1 MNWSFRPSSPTRHH
15 DSGNDTASNPESPE
29 GHEGMR
35 NFALITSA
43 DFVVR
48 SAYQMGKT
56 PLLPIFAV
64 TLGASDA
71 FLGLIVSVSTLTG
84 MFMKPIVGIL
94 SDRWGRRSW
103 LLAGTAFFALMPFAY
118 QFVETP
124 GQLFAVRL
132 IHGMATAIYGPV
144 TLAYV
149 AELSSGRIAE
159 RLGWFGTA
167 RNAGYVIG
175 PAVAGWMLVSMS
187 PVAVFTVIGLISTL
201 AFMPVLLLGETRT
214 AQRKEEP
221 PLFSG
226 ARRSLLNGIRTPAI
240 WATGAMEAAAYIP
253 LYAIKVFVPVYALAA
268 GVNVALV
275 GTFFSLQAFTQ
286 MVATPGGGRLA
297 DRFGYIVSFGTGTG
311 LLGVTLAYLATVDS
325 NIGFLAPAVLIG
337 IAQALILPAA
347 TAWLATS
354 IDHGR
359 LGTSLGLVGTMRA
372 GGKVTGPV
380 MAGLL
385 IAWVGFAATLHIMGV
400 MLVVV
405 SISIWAR
412 GAFAVR
418 QSTSRRRSDQ
428 SEGISTVRQP

>member
-1 MNWSFRPSSPTRHH
+1 
-15 DSGNDTASNPESPE
+15 
-29 GHEGMR
+29 MR

-43 DFVVR
+43 DLVVR

-56 PLLPIFAV
+56 PLLPIFAA

-84 MFMKPIVGIL
+84 MVLKPLVGAL

-103 LLAGTAFFALMPFAY
+103 LLAGTAFFALMPFTY
-118 QFVETP
+118 QFVDTP

-132 IHGMATAIYGPV
+132 IHGTATAIYGPV

-149 AELSSGRIAE
+149 AELSGGRIAE
-159 RLGWFGTA
+159 RFGWFGTA

-175 PAVAGWMLVSMS
+175 PAAAGWMLVTMS
-187 PVAVFTVIGLISTL
+187 PVAVFTVIGLISAL
-201 AFMPVLLLGETRT
+201 AFLPVLLLGESRP
-214 AQRKEEP
+214 AQKVEATP
-221 PLFSG
+221 VLSG
-226 ARRSLLNGIRTPAI
+226 ARHSLLNGVRTPAV
-240 WATGAMEAAAYIP
+240 WATGAMEASVYIP

-268 GVNVALV
+268 GVNVVLV

-286 MVATPGGGRLA
+286 MVATPGGGRVA
-297 DRFGYIVSFGTGTG
+297 DRLGYIVSFGTGTG
-311 LLGVTLAYLATVDS
+311 LLGATLAYVATVDS
-325 NIGFLAPAVLIG
+325 DIAFLVPAVMIG

-354 IDHGR
+354 IDNSR
-359 LGTSLGLVGTMRA
+359 LGTSLGLVGTMRNA
-372 GGKVTGPV
+372 GKVAGPV

-385 IAWVGFAATLHIMGV
+385 IAWVGFAATLHIMAV
-400 MLVVV
+400 VLVIV
-405 SISIWAR
+405 SILIWAR

-418 QSTSRRRSDQ
+418 QKSSLRRYSDG
-428 SEGISTVRQP
+428 SERISTAR

>member
-1 MNWSFRPSSPTRHH
+1 
-15 DSGNDTASNPESPE
+15 
-29 GHEGMR
+29 MR

-56 PLLPIFAV
+56 PLLPIFAAM
-64 TLGASDA
+64 LGASDA
-71 FLGLIVSVSTLTG
+71 FLGIIVSVSTLTG
-84 MFMKPIVGIL
+84 MVLKPLVGAL

-103 LLAGTAFFALMPFAY
+103 LLAGTAFFALMPFTY

-175 PAVAGWMLVSMS
+175 PAAAGWMLVSMS
-187 PVAVFTVIGLISTL
+187 PVTVFTIIGLISAL
-201 AFMPVLLLGETRT
+201 AFLPVLLLGETRR
-214 AQRKEEP
+214 AEEADRTP
-221 PLFSG
+221 FFAG
-226 ARRSLLNGIRTPAI
+226 ARRSLLSGMRTPTV
-240 WATGAMEAAAYIP
+240 WATGAMEASVYIP
-253 LYAIKVFVPVYALAA
+253 LYAIKVFVPVYAIAA

-275 GTFFSLQAFTQ
+275 GTFFSVQAFSQ
-286 MVATPGGGRLA
+286 LILAPIGGRVA

-325 NIGFLAPAVLIG
+325 NLGFLAPAVLIG

-347 TAWLATS
+347 TAWLATT
-354 IDHGR
+354 IDQGR
-359 LGTSLGLVGTMRA
+359 LGASLGLVGTMRNA
-372 GGKVTGPV
+372 GKVAGPV
-380 MAGLL
+380 MAGFL
-385 IAWVGFAATLHIMGV
+385 IAWLGFAVTLHVMGAG
-400 MLVVV
+400 LVFV

-412 GAFAVR
+412 GAWRAR
-418 QSTSRRRSDQ
+418 QASMRRRHSGA
-428 SEGISTVRQP
+428 SERIPAIR

>member
-1 MNWSFRPSSPTRHH
+1 
-15 DSGNDTASNPESPE
+15 
-29 GHEGMR
+29 MR

-43 DFVVR
+43 DFIVR

-84 MFMKPIVGIL
+84 MVLKPLVGVL

-118 QFVETP
+118 QFVDTP

-132 IHGMATAIYGPV
+132 IHGTATAIYGPV

-175 PAVAGWMLVSMS
+175 PAAAGLMLVTMS

-201 AFMPVLLLGETRT
+201 AFLPVLLLGEKRPVSQTEKT
-214 AQRKEEP
+214 

-226 ARRSLLNGIRTPAI
+226 ARRSLLIGVRTPAV
-240 WATGAMEAAAYIP
+240 WATGAMEASAYIP

-286 MVATPGGGRLA
+286 MAATPGGGRVA
-297 DRFGYIVSFGTGTG
+297 DRFGYIVSFGSGIG

-325 NIGFLAPAVLIG
+325 NIGFLVPAVLIG

-359 LGTSLGLVGTMRA
+359 LGTSLGLVGTLRNA
-372 GGKVTGPV
+372 GKVAGPV

-385 IAWVGFAATLHIMGV
+385 IAWVGFATTLHIMGV
-400 MLVVV
+400 VLVIV
-405 SISIWAR
+405 SISIWACGAIAMRQKSAR
-412 GAFAVR
+412 GR
-418 QSTSRRRSDQ
+418 YPDQ
-428 SEGISTVRQP
+428 AEQISTVR